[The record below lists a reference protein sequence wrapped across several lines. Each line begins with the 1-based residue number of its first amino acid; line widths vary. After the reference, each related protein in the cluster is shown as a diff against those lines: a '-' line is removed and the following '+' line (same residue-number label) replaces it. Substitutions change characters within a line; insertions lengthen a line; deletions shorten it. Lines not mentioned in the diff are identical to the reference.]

1 MSVKTFF
8 LGGTDKTPTDFA
20 NDARFAHEGQIT
32 GLINQGLAGLPNR
45 QAAQLAGGPQDQMRQ
60 MQLSQAQQLQGI
72 AGGQQQG
79 AGELAVQRQMQNALA
94 GQQAMARMRGAGG
107 LGYRDS
113 ARNSAAIGL
122 NAAGMGQQA
131 AMQDQMNAQGL
142 LQNALAGARGQD
154 IGLANSN
161 AQLQQNQTQMNDQQ
175 YMALLQSLQGMDAQ
189 KLQAQMALYQQAAQK
204 QGMLGPLLSAGGQ
217 IGAAA
222 MMASDERLK
231 TDIAEAGGEVDA
243 MLDALKP
250 YRYRYTDERFGRGER
265 AGIMAQDLER
275 SEAGRRIVTE
285 TTEGKM
291 LDVNKALS
299 ATLAMNAR
307 LNERLRKLEGKG

>member
-1 MSVKTFF
+1 MGLKTWL
-8 LGGTDKTPTDFA
+8 LGGTDKTPGDFA
-20 NDARFAHEGQIT
+20 QDAQYAHEPQIT

-45 QAAQLAGGPQDQMRQ
+45 AAPQLASGPQQQVRGMQ
-60 MQLSQAQQLQGI
+60 MQQANQLQRI

-107 LGYRDS
+107 GGMLAA
-113 ARNSAAIGL
+113 ARNSAGIGL

-142 LQNALAGARGQD
+142 LQNALAGTRGQD
-154 IGLANSN
+154 IGMAGQN
-161 AQLQQNQTQMNDQQ
+161 ASLQQNQMQLNDQQ
-175 YMALLQSLQGMDAQ
+175 YMALLQSLTGMDAN
-189 KLQAQMALYQQAAQK
+189 KLAAQMSMYQTAQGQ

-217 IGAAA
+217 IGGAA

-231 TDIAEAGGEVDA
+231 TDITDSGAEVDA
-243 MLDALKP
+243 MLDALRP
-250 YRYRYTDERFGRGER
+250 YRYRYTDDKFGKGPR

-275 SEAGRRIVTE
+275 STAGKDLVTE
-285 TTEGKM
+285 TPEGKM
-291 LDVNKALS
+291 LDVNKTLS
-299 ATLAMNAR
+299 ATLAMNAQ
-307 LNERLRKLEGKG
+307 LNKRVRALEGKG